1 MFADK
6 CVLVDV
12 SGTDPLDGIR
22 HDVAGVP
29 GHALAIRAGAKH
41 TKYGV
46 MAANQGKEFFP
57 FVVETSGGLGRD
69 ALRLLDLVS
78 LDRGIVPQFLS
89 QDDKSTVS

>member
-1 MFADK
+1 
-6 CVLVDV
+6 VDV
-12 SGTDPLDGIR
+12 SGTDPLIPSIR
-22 HDVAGVP
+22 HDVAGHGVP

-41 TKYGV
+41 TKYGM
-46 MAANQGKEFFP
+46 MAANQLQGKEFFP
-57 FVVETSGGLGRD
+57 VVVETFGGLGRD